1 MKNLLKT
8 LILLAS
14 FALPAAVLAQAFPA
28 KALRMVV
35 PYPPGGGTDTLGRI
49 TAERIADRLGVPVV
63 VANQPGGSG
72 TVGSDQ
78 VRRADPDGYTLLFNA
93 SLFILGKNVVK
104 STPYDPLED
113 FSPLGRV
120 GQAPLAL
127 VVSTKVEATTLAEL
141 VKAVRANP
149 AAYNVA
155 ISGMGAAGHLGT
167 LEFMRLAGVNLQSVP
182 YKGTAPALADV
193 MSGNVQILVDA
204 ATVLMPQTKGGR
216 VRGIAIMSSARSKVN
231 LDVPTTAEAGM
242 PDLAMAS
249 WYGVWGP
256 KGLPAP
262 VATRIA
268 TAIAEGVKQPEFAAR
283 IESAGIIPGYMDP
296 AAFAEFIRADQARA
310 VALLKS
316 ANFQPE

>member
-1 MKNLLKT
+1 
-8 LILLAS
+8 
-14 FALPAAVLAQAFPA
+14 
-28 KALRMVV
+28 MVV

-49 TAERIADRLGVPVV
+49 TAERLADRLKVPVV

-93 SLFILGKNVVK
+93 SLFVLGKNVVK
-104 STPYDPLED
+104 STPYDPIED
-113 FSPLGRV
+113 FTPLGRV
-120 GQAPLAL
+120 GLAPLAL
-127 VVSTKVEATTLAEL
+127 VVSNKVEATNLADL

-149 AAYNVA
+149 ASFNVA

-193 MSGNVQILVDA
+193 MSGNVQILIDA

-216 VRGIAIMSSARSKVN
+216 VRGIAIMSATRSNVN

-249 WYGVWGP
+249 WYGVWAP
-256 KGLPAP
+256 KGLPAA
-262 VATRIA
+262 VASRIA

-283 IESAGIIPGYMDP
+283 IESAGILPGYQDP

-310 VALLKS
+310 VALLRS
-316 ANFQPE
+316 VNFQPE

>member
-1 MKNLLKT
+1 MKNLLKIV
-8 LILLAS
+8 LLLAS
-14 FALPAAVLAQAFPA
+14 LGVSGVALAQAFPA

-78 VRRADPDGYTLLFNA
+78 VRRADADGYTLLFNA
-93 SLFILGKNVVK
+93 SLFILGRNVVK

-167 LEFMRLAGVNLQSVP
+167 LEFMRLAGVTLQSVP
-182 YKGTAPALADV
+182 YKGTAPAMADV

-231 LDVPTTAEAGM
+231 PDVPTTAEAGM
-242 PDLAMAS
+242 PELAMAS

-256 KGLPAP
+256 KGLPPA
-262 VATRIA
+262 VAGRLA
-268 TAIAEGVKQPEFAAR
+268 AAIAEGVKQPEFAAR